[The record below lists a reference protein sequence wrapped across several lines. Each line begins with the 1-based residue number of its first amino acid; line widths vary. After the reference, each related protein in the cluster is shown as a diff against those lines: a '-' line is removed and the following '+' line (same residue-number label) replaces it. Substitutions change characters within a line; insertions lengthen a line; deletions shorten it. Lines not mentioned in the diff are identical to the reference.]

1 MIMWFNTKLTNCI
14 TKLIKMRSLLLSIA
28 LFIPFISYSQ
38 QSITGIVKDDTG
50 ETIPG
55 ATILELNTSNGVV
68 TDIEGNFS
76 LSVSGPDAVL
86 QVSFLGYTT
95 QEITVGARSILDII
109 LVQDLQ
115 ELEEVVV
122 VGYGTVRKSDLTGAV
137 SSIELTDNEAREFST
152 VDQLLQG
159 RAAGVQV
166 TQNTGSPGSGIS
178 VKIRGT
184 NSLRGNNEPLYV
196 VDGVI
201 ISSAGEDVVPAG
213 GIGNSGQEVQNGLNG
228 INPRDIESIEV
239 LKDASATAIY
249 GSRGANGV
257 VLITTKKGT
266 AGKRKI
272 NLFANSGVRMI
283 SDQRYDV
290 LSGLDFARYQNE
302 VQTMNYNTVRF
313 HIDGGSVYPISS
325 DGTISTTP
333 AVLHNWQ
340 DEIYQISEHYNF
352 GGSVSGGDDDGSY
365 YLSLG
370 YTDQKGL
377 VENSRFRSGD
387 LRYNFNKQITD
398 KLKVDARFSALYS
411 DLDFAE
417 SGDLIGAN
425 QSSVRSILSNV
436 PITSDD
442 MEAYG
447 NDQNTTTPLGWVE
460 DFIDKSEESRFL
472 GSVSLTYD
480 LPVQG
485 LKYEVRAGGNMRNKE
500 RRRFWGLNTYQG
512 KTGNG
517 ALQISNLNTKSYQI
531 NNLLRFN
538 RSFNKKHRLNALVGF
553 TWDSRDSDTKI
564 FAVEDFATTALN
576 IQQPLLGQLNKT
588 PLTTGA
594 SDTRLISYLGR
605 ANYTFNNKY
614 VLTSTLRVDGVS
626 KFSESNRYGYFP
638 SFAFAWRM
646 VEESFIDNLSVFDDL
661 KLRAGWGQIGNHGIR
676 PYATLSN
683 YAVSADVLYGNNEN
697 GIDVPIFLQNIANP
711 DLTWE
716 TTEQLNIGLDFAFF
730 QSRLTGTVDAYN
742 KLTKDLLQN
751 VPIPLSSGFLNLQ
764 INRGEIENR
773 GIEASLNAILI
784 EGRDF
789 TLSIGGNIAFN
800 KTKLSKIGLPPSD
813 ILINDQYVRRAYY
826 EGNQVSR
833 GNIFKYAPNV
843 FIDGEETGL
852 FYGFETNGIYQFNNP
867 LPDGTLARIYDPSDE
882 NPPPFWAGDVRIVD
896 QNGDGVIDIN
906 DRTVIGNPNPDF
918 VYGINLDF
926 SYKNLSLK
934 VLANGVY
941 GNDIANGNLLQL
953 AVAEGIP
960 YANITTSAYNNAW
973 RPDRTSNSHPRI
985 KYTTNG
991 SIAMPDWIIED
1002 GSFLRISNINL
1013 SYQFEKIN
1021 VYLSAQNVFTFTG
1034 YSGYNPEVTSFL
1046 YDGLRN
1052 GIDWNGQPNARK
1064 FLIGLNFN
1072 F

>member
-1 MIMWFNTKLTNCI
+1 MTKLT
-14 TKLIKMRSLLLSIA
+14 TMRSFLFLIA
-28 LFIPFISYSQ
+28 FFIFNIGYSQ
-38 QSITGIVKDDTG
+38 QTITGTVKDDTG

-68 TDIEGNFS
+68 TDIEGNFN

-86 QVSFLGYTT
+86 QVSFLGFTT
-95 QEITVGARSILDII
+95 QEITVGARSILDIV

-196 VDGVI
+196 IDGVI

-213 GIGNSGQEVQNGLNG
+213 GIGNSGQETQNGLNG

-266 AGKRKI
+266 SGKRKI

-302 VQTMNYNTVRF
+302 VQTMNYNTVRY
-313 HIDGGSVYPISS
+313 HIDGSSVYPISS
-325 DGTISTTP
+325 DGTISTIP
-333 AVLHNWQ
+333 AILHDWQ
-340 DEIYQISEHYNF
+340 EEIYQISEHYNF
-352 GGSVSGGDDDGSY
+352 GGSVSGGDEDGSY

-387 LRYNFNKQITD
+387 LRYNFDKQLTD
-398 KLKVDARFSALYS
+398 KLKVDARFSAFYS

-436 PITSDD
+436 PLTSDD

-480 LPVQG
+480 LPLQG

-538 RSFNKKHRLNALVGF
+538 RSFNKKHRVNAVLGF

-564 FAVEDFATTALN
+564 FAVEDFVTTALN

-646 VEESFIDNLSVFDDL
+646 VDESFVSNLNVFDDL

-683 YAVSADVLYGNNEN
+683 YASDAQTLYGNSEN
-697 GIDVPIFLQNIANP
+697 GVDVPIFLQNIANP

-730 QSRLTGTVDAYN
+730 QSRLTGTVDAYS

-764 INRGEIENR
+764 INRGEIQNR

-784 EGRDF
+784 DGRDF

-800 KTKLSKIGLPPSD
+800 KTKLSEIGLPPSD
-813 ILINDQYVRRAYY
+813 ILIDGNYVRRAFY

-833 GNIFKYAPNV
+833 GNIFKYSPNV

-852 FYGFETNGIYQFNNP
+852 FYGFETNGIYQVNNP
-867 LPDGTLARIYDPSDE
+867 LPDGTLARIYDPTDE
-882 NPPPFWAGDVRIVD
+882 NPPPFWAGDIRIVD
-896 QNGDGVIDIN
+896 QNGDGVIDLKDKTI
-906 DRTVIGNPNPDF
+906 IGNPNPDF

-953 AVAEGIP
+953 GVAEGISF
-960 YANITTSAYNNAW
+960 ANITTAAYNNAW
-973 RPDRTSNSHPRI
+973 RPERTSNFYPRI
-985 KYTTNG
+985 RYTTNG

-1013 SYQFEKIN
+1013 SYQFDKVN

>member
-1 MIMWFNTKLTNCI
+1 
-14 TKLIKMRSLLLSIA
+14 MRSFLFLIA
-28 LFIPFISYSQ
+28 FFIFNIGYSQ
-38 QSITGIVKDDTG
+38 QTITGTVKDDTG

-68 TDIEGNFS
+68 TDIEGNFN

-86 QVSFLGYTT
+86 QVSFLGFTT
-95 QEITVGARSILDII
+95 QEITVGARSILDIV

-196 VDGVI
+196 IDGVI

-213 GIGNSGQEVQNGLNG
+213 GIGNSGQEAQNGLNG

-266 AGKRKI
+266 SGKRKI

-302 VQTMNYNTVRF
+302 VQTMNYNTVRY
-313 HIDGGSVYPISS
+313 HIDGSSVYPISS

-333 AVLHNWQ
+333 AILHDWQ
-340 DEIYQISEHYNF
+340 EEIYQISEHYNF
-352 GGSVSGGDDDGSY
+352 GGSVSGGDEDGSY

-387 LRYNFNKQITD
+387 LRYNFDKQLTD
-398 KLKVDARFSALYS
+398 KLKVDARFSAFYS

-436 PITSDD
+436 PLTSDD

-480 LPVQG
+480 LPLQG

-538 RSFNKKHRLNALVGF
+538 RSFNKKHRVNAVLGF

-564 FAVEDFATTALN
+564 FAVEDFVTTALN

-646 VEESFIDNLSVFDDL
+646 VDESFVSNLNVFDDL

-683 YAVSADVLYGNNEN
+683 YASDAQTLYGNSEN
-697 GIDVPIFLQNIANP
+697 GVDVPIFLQNIANP

-730 QSRLTGTVDAYN
+730 QSRLTGTVDAYS

-764 INRGEIENR
+764 INRGEIQNR

-784 EGRDF
+784 DGRDF

-800 KTKLSKIGLPPSD
+800 KTKLSEIGLPPSD
-813 ILINDQYVRRAYY
+813 ILIDGNYVRRAFY

-833 GNIFKYAPNV
+833 GNIFKYSPNV

-852 FYGFETNGIYQFNNP
+852 FYGFETNGIYQVNNP
-867 LPDGTLARIYDPSDE
+867 LPDGTLARIYDPTDE
-882 NPPPFWAGDVRIVD
+882 NPPPFWAGDIRIVD
-896 QNGDGVIDIN
+896 QNGDGVIDLKDKTI
-906 DRTVIGNPNPDF
+906 IGNPNPDF

-953 AVAEGIP
+953 GVAEGISF
-960 YANITTSAYNNAW
+960 ANITTAAYNNAW
-973 RPDRTSNSHPRI
+973 RPERTSNFYPRI
-985 KYTTNG
+985 RYTTNG

-1013 SYQFEKIN
+1013 SYQFDKVN

>member
-1 MIMWFNTKLTNCI
+1 MTKLT
-14 TKLIKMRSLLLSIA
+14 TMRSFLFLIA
-28 LFIPFISYSQ
+28 FFIFNVGYSQ
-38 QSITGIVKDDTG
+38 QTITGTVKDDTG

-68 TDIEGNFS
+68 TDIEGNFN

-86 QVSFLGYTT
+86 QVSFLGFTT
-95 QEITVGARSILDII
+95 QEITVGARSILDIV

-196 VDGVI
+196 IDGVI

-213 GIGNSGQEVQNGLNG
+213 GIGNSGQEAQNGLNG

-266 AGKRKI
+266 SGKRKI

-302 VQTMNYNTVRF
+302 VQTMNYNTVRY
-313 HIDGGSVYPISS
+313 HIDGSSVYPISS

-333 AVLHNWQ
+333 AILHDWQ
-340 DEIYQISEHYNF
+340 EEIYQISEHYNF
-352 GGSVSGGDDDGSY
+352 GGSVSGGDEDGSY

-387 LRYNFNKQITD
+387 LRYNFDKQLTD
-398 KLKVDARFSALYS
+398 KLKVDARFSAFYS

-436 PITSDD
+436 PLTSDD

-480 LPVQG
+480 LPLQG

-538 RSFNKKHRLNALVGF
+538 RSFNKKHRVNAVLGF

-564 FAVEDFATTALN
+564 FAVEDFVTTALN

-646 VEESFIDNLSVFDDL
+646 VDESFVSNLNVFDDL

-683 YAVSADVLYGNNEN
+683 YASDAQTLYGNSEN
-697 GIDVPIFLQNIANP
+697 GVDVPIFLQNIANP

-730 QSRLTGTVDAYN
+730 QSRLTGTVDAYS

-764 INRGEIENR
+764 INRGEIQNR

-784 EGRDF
+784 DGRDF

-800 KTKLSKIGLPPSD
+800 KTKLSEIGLPPSD
-813 ILINDQYVRRAYY
+813 ILIDGNYVRRAFY

-833 GNIFKYAPNV
+833 GNIFKYSPNV

-852 FYGFETNGIYQFNNP
+852 FYGFETNGIYQVNNP
-867 LPDGTLARIYDPSDE
+867 LPDGTLARISDPTDE
-882 NPPPFWAGDVRIVD
+882 RPPPFWAGDIRIVD
-896 QNGDGVIDIN
+896 QNGDGVIDLKDKTI
-906 DRTVIGNPNPDF
+906 IGNPNPDF

-953 AVAEGIP
+953 GVAEGISF
-960 YANITTSAYNNAW
+960 ANITTAAYNNAW
-973 RPDRTSNSHPRI
+973 RPERTSNFYPRI
-985 KYTTNG
+985 RYTTNG

-1013 SYQFEKIN
+1013 SYQFDKVN

>member
-1 MIMWFNTKLTNCI
+1 MTKLT
-14 TKLIKMRSLLLSIA
+14 TMRSFLFLIA
-28 LFIPFISYSQ
+28 FFIFNIGYSQ
-38 QSITGIVKDDTG
+38 QTITGTVKDDTG

-68 TDIEGNFS
+68 TDIEGNFN

-86 QVSFLGYTT
+86 QVSFLGFTT
-95 QEITVGARSILDII
+95 QEITVGARSILDIV

-196 VDGVI
+196 IDGVI

-213 GIGNSGQEVQNGLNG
+213 GIGNSGQETQNGLNG

-266 AGKRKI
+266 SGKRKI

-302 VQTMNYNTVRF
+302 VQTMNYNTVRY
-313 HIDGGSVYPISS
+313 HIDGSSVYPISS
-325 DGTISTTP
+325 DGTISTIP
-333 AVLHNWQ
+333 AILHDWQ
-340 DEIYQISEHYNF
+340 EEIYQISEHYNF
-352 GGSVSGGDDDGSY
+352 GGSVSGGDEDGSY

-387 LRYNFNKQITD
+387 LRYNFDKQLTD
-398 KLKVDARFSALYS
+398 KLKVDARFSAFYS

-436 PITSDD
+436 PLTSDD

-480 LPVQG
+480 LPLQG

-538 RSFNKKHRLNALVGF
+538 RSFNKKHRVNAVLGF

-564 FAVEDFATTALN
+564 FAVEDFVTTALN

-646 VEESFIDNLSVFDDL
+646 VDESFVSNLNVFDDL

-683 YAVSADVLYGNNEN
+683 YASDAQTLYGNSEN
-697 GIDVPIFLQNIANP
+697 GVDVPIFLQNIANP

-730 QSRLTGTVDAYN
+730 QSRLTGTVDAYS

-764 INRGEIENR
+764 INRGEIQNR

-784 EGRDF
+784 DGRDF

-800 KTKLSKIGLPPSD
+800 KTKLSEIGLPPSD
-813 ILINDQYVRRAYY
+813 ILIDRNYVRRAFY

-833 GNIFKYAPNV
+833 GNIFKYSPNV

-852 FYGFETNGIYQFNNP
+852 FYGFETNGIYQVNNP
-867 LPDGTLARIYDPSDE
+867 LPDGTLARIYDPTDE
-882 NPPPFWAGDVRIVD
+882 NPPPFWAGDIRIVD
-896 QNGDGVIDIN
+896 QNGDGVIDLKDKTI
-906 DRTVIGNPNPDF
+906 IGNPNPDF

-953 AVAEGIP
+953 GVAEGISF
-960 YANITTSAYNNAW
+960 ANITTAAYNNAW
-973 RPDRTSNSHPRI
+973 RPERTSNFYPRI
-985 KYTTNG
+985 RYTTNG

-1013 SYQFEKIN
+1013 SYQFDKVN

>member
-1 MIMWFNTKLTNCI
+1 
-14 TKLIKMRSLLLSIA
+14 MRSF
-28 LFIPFISYSQ
+28 LFLIVFFIFNIGYSQ
-38 QSITGIVKDDTG
+38 QTITGTVKDDTG

-68 TDIEGNFS
+68 TDIEGNFN

-86 QVSFLGYTT
+86 QVSFLGFTT
-95 QEITVGARSILDII
+95 QEITVGARSILDIV

-196 VDGVI
+196 IDGVI

-213 GIGNSGQEVQNGLNG
+213 GIGNSGQEAQNGLNG

-266 AGKRKI
+266 SGKRKI

-302 VQTMNYNTVRF
+302 VQTMNYNTVRY
-313 HIDGGSVYPISS
+313 HIDGSSVYPISS

-333 AVLHNWQ
+333 AILHDWQ
-340 DEIYQISEHYNF
+340 EEIYQVSEHYNF
-352 GGSVSGGDDDGSY
+352 GGSVSGGDEDGSY

-387 LRYNFNKQITD
+387 LRYNFDKQLTD
-398 KLKVDARFSALYS
+398 KLKVDARFSAFYS

-436 PITSDD
+436 PLTSDD

-480 LPVQG
+480 LPLQG

-538 RSFNKKHRLNALVGF
+538 RSFNKKHRVNAVLGF

-564 FAVEDFATTALN
+564 FAVEDFVTTALN

-646 VEESFIDNLSVFDDL
+646 VDESFVSNLNVFDDL

-683 YAVSADVLYGNNEN
+683 YASNAQTLYGNSEN
-697 GIDVPIFLQNIANP
+697 GVDVPIFLQNIANP

-730 QSRLTGTVDAYN
+730 QSRLTGTVDAYS

-764 INRGEIENR
+764 INRGEIQNR

-784 EGRDF
+784 DGRDF

-800 KTKLSKIGLPPSD
+800 KTKLSEIGLPPSD
-813 ILINDQYVRRAYY
+813 ILIDGNYVRRAFY

-833 GNIFKYAPNV
+833 GNIFKYSPNV

-852 FYGFETNGIYQFNNP
+852 FYGFETNGIYQVNNP
-867 LPDGTLARIYDPSDE
+867 LPDGTLARIYDPTDE
-882 NPPPFWAGDVRIVD
+882 NPPPFWAGDIRIVD
-896 QNGDGVIDIN
+896 QNGDGVIDLKDKTI
-906 DRTVIGNPNPDF
+906 IGNPNPDF
-918 VYGINLDF
+918 IYGINLDF

-953 AVAEGIP
+953 GVAEGISF
-960 YANITTSAYNNAW
+960 ANITTAAYNNAW
-973 RPDRTSNSHPRI
+973 RPERTSNFYPRI
-985 KYTTNG
+985 RYTTNG

-1013 SYQFEKIN
+1013 SYQFDKLN

>member
-1 MIMWFNTKLTNCI
+1 MTKLT
-14 TKLIKMRSLLLSIA
+14 TMRSFLFLIA
-28 LFIPFISYSQ
+28 FFIFNIGYSQ
-38 QSITGIVKDDTG
+38 QTITGTVKDDTG

-68 TDIEGNFS
+68 TDIEGNFN

-86 QVSFLGYTT
+86 QVSFLGFTT
-95 QEITVGARSILDII
+95 QEITVGARSILDIV

-196 VDGVI
+196 IDGVI

-213 GIGNSGQEVQNGLNG
+213 GIGNSGQEAQNGLNG

-266 AGKRKI
+266 SGKRKI

-302 VQTMNYNTVRF
+302 VQTMNYNSVRY
-313 HIDGGSVYPISS
+313 HIDGSSVYPISS

-333 AVLHNWQ
+333 AILHDWQ
-340 DEIYQISEHYNF
+340 EEIYQISEHYNF
-352 GGSVSGGDDDGSY
+352 GGSVSGGDEDGSY

-387 LRYNFNKQITD
+387 LRYNFDKQLTD
-398 KLKVDARFSALYS
+398 KLKVDARFSAFYS

-436 PITSDD
+436 PLTSDD

-480 LPVQG
+480 LPLQG

-538 RSFNKKHRLNALVGF
+538 RSFNKKHRVNAVLGF

-564 FAVEDFATTALN
+564 FAVEDFVTTALN

-646 VEESFIDNLSVFDDL
+646 VDESFVSNLNVFDDL

-683 YAVSADVLYGNNEN
+683 YASDAQTLYGNSEN
-697 GIDVPIFLQNIANP
+697 GVDVPIFLQNIANP

-730 QSRLTGTVDAYN
+730 QSRLTGTVDAYS

-764 INRGEIENR
+764 INRGEIQNR

-784 EGRDF
+784 DGRDF

-800 KTKLSKIGLPPSD
+800 KTKLSEIGLPPSD
-813 ILINDQYVRRAYY
+813 ILIDGNYVRRAFY

-833 GNIFKYAPNV
+833 GNIFKYSPNV

-852 FYGFETNGIYQFNNP
+852 FYGFETNGIYQVNNP
-867 LPDGTLARIYDPSDE
+867 LPDGTLARIYDPTDE
-882 NPPPFWAGDVRIVD
+882 NPPPFWAGDIRIVD
-896 QNGDGVIDIN
+896 QNGDGVIDLKDKTI
-906 DRTVIGNPNPDF
+906 IGNPNPDF

-953 AVAEGIP
+953 GVAEGISF
-960 YANITTSAYNNAW
+960 ANITTAAYNNAW
-973 RPDRTSNSHPRI
+973 RPERTSNFYPRI
-985 KYTTNG
+985 RYTTNG

-1013 SYQFEKIN
+1013 SYQFDKVN

>member
-1 MIMWFNTKLTNCI
+1 MTKLT
-14 TKLIKMRSLLLSIA
+14 TMRSFLFLIA
-28 LFIPFISYSQ
+28 FFIFNIGYSQ
-38 QSITGIVKDDTG
+38 QTITGTVKDDTG

-68 TDIEGNFS
+68 TDIEGNFN

-86 QVSFLGYTT
+86 QVSFLGFTT
-95 QEITVGARSILDII
+95 QEITVGARSILDIV

-196 VDGVI
+196 IDGVI

-213 GIGNSGQEVQNGLNG
+213 GIGNSGQEAQNGLNG

-266 AGKRKI
+266 SGKRKI

-302 VQTMNYNTVRF
+302 VQTMNYNTVRY
-313 HIDGGSVYPISS
+313 HIDGSSVYPISS

-333 AVLHNWQ
+333 AILHDWQ
-340 DEIYQISEHYNF
+340 EEIYQISEHYNF
-352 GGSVSGGDDDGSY
+352 GGSVSGGDEDGSY

-387 LRYNFNKQITD
+387 IRYNFDKQLTD
-398 KLKVDARFSALYS
+398 KLKVDARFSAFYS

-436 PITSDD
+436 PLTSDD

-480 LPVQG
+480 LPLQG

-538 RSFNKKHRLNALVGF
+538 RSFNKKHRVNAVLGF

-564 FAVEDFATTALN
+564 FAVEDFVTTALN

-646 VEESFIDNLSVFDDL
+646 VDESFVSNLNVFDDL

-683 YAVSADVLYGNNEN
+683 YASDAQTLYGNSEN
-697 GIDVPIFLQNIANP
+697 GVDVPIFLQNIANP

-730 QSRLTGTVDAYN
+730 QSRLTGTVDAYS

-764 INRGEIENR
+764 INRGEIQNR

-784 EGRDF
+784 DGRDF

-800 KTKLSKIGLPPSD
+800 KTKLSEIGLPPSD
-813 ILINDQYVRRAYY
+813 ILIDGNYVRRAFY

-833 GNIFKYAPNV
+833 GNIFKYSPNV

-852 FYGFETNGIYQFNNP
+852 FYGFETSGIYQVNNP
-867 LPDGTLARIYDPSDE
+867 LPDGTLARIYDPTDE
-882 NPPPFWAGDVRIVD
+882 NPPPFWAGDIRIVD
-896 QNGDGVIDIN
+896 QNGDGVIDLKDKTI
-906 DRTVIGNPNPDF
+906 IGNPNPDF

-953 AVAEGIP
+953 GVAEGISF
-960 YANITTSAYNNAW
+960 ANITTAAYNNAW
-973 RPDRTSNSHPRI
+973 RPERTSNFYPRI
-985 KYTTNG
+985 RYTTNG

-1013 SYQFEKIN
+1013 SYQFDKVN

>member
-1 MIMWFNTKLTNCI
+1 
-14 TKLIKMRSLLLSIA
+14 MRSF
-28 LFIPFISYSQ
+28 LFLIVFFIFNIGYSQ
-38 QSITGIVKDDTG
+38 QTITGTVKDDTG

-68 TDIEGNFS
+68 TDIEGNFN

-86 QVSFLGYTT
+86 QVSFLGFTT
-95 QEITVGARSILDII
+95 QEITVGARSILDIV

-196 VDGVI
+196 IDGVI

-213 GIGNSGQEVQNGLNG
+213 GIGNSGQEAQNGLNG

-266 AGKRKI
+266 SGKRKI

-302 VQTMNYNTVRF
+302 VQTMNYNTVRY
-313 HIDGGSVYPISS
+313 HIDGSSVYPISS

-333 AVLHNWQ
+333 AILHDWQ
-340 DEIYQISEHYNF
+340 EEIYQVSEHYNF
-352 GGSVSGGDDDGSY
+352 GGSVSGGDEDGSY

-387 LRYNFNKQITD
+387 LRYNFDKQLTD
-398 KLKVDARFSALYS
+398 KLKVDARFSAFYS

-436 PITSDD
+436 PLTSDD

-480 LPVQG
+480 LPLQG

-538 RSFNKKHRLNALVGF
+538 RSFNKKHRVNAVLGF

-564 FAVEDFATTALN
+564 FAVEDFVTTALN

-646 VEESFIDNLSVFDDL
+646 VDESFVSNLNVFDDL

-683 YAVSADVLYGNNEN
+683 YASNAQTLYGNSEN
-697 GIDVPIFLQNIANP
+697 GVDVPIFLQNIANP

-730 QSRLTGTVDAYN
+730 QSRLTGTVDAYS

-764 INRGEIENR
+764 INRGEIQNR

-784 EGRDF
+784 DGRDF

-800 KTKLSKIGLPPSD
+800 KTKLSEIGLPPSD
-813 ILINDQYVRRAYY
+813 ILIDGNYVRRAFY

-833 GNIFKYAPNV
+833 GNIFKYSPNV

-852 FYGFETNGIYQFNNP
+852 FYGFETNGIYQVNNP
-867 LPDGTLARIYDPSDE
+867 LPDGTLARIYDPTDE
-882 NPPPFWAGDVRIVD
+882 NPPPFWAGDIRIVD
-896 QNGDGVIDIN
+896 QNGDGVIDLKDKTI
-906 DRTVIGNPNPDF
+906 IGNPNPDF

-953 AVAEGIP
+953 GVAEGISF
-960 YANITTSAYNNAW
+960 ANITTAAYNNAW
-973 RPDRTSNSHPRI
+973 RPERTSNFYPRI
-985 KYTTNG
+985 RYTTNG

-1013 SYQFEKIN
+1013 SYQFDKLN

>member
-1 MIMWFNTKLTNCI
+1 MTKLT
-14 TKLIKMRSLLLSIA
+14 TMRSFLFLIA
-28 LFIPFISYSQ
+28 FFIFNIGYSQ
-38 QSITGIVKDDTG
+38 QTITGTVKDDTG

-68 TDIEGNFS
+68 TDIEGNFN

-86 QVSFLGYTT
+86 QVSFLGFTT
-95 QEITVGARSILDII
+95 QEITVGARSILDIV

-196 VDGVI
+196 IDGVI

-213 GIGNSGQEVQNGLNG
+213 GIGNSGQEAQNGLNG

-266 AGKRKI
+266 SGKRKI

-302 VQTMNYNTVRF
+302 VQTMNYNTVRY
-313 HIDGGSVYPISS
+313 HIDGSSVYPISS

-333 AVLHNWQ
+333 AILHDWQ
-340 DEIYQISEHYNF
+340 EEIYQISEHYNF
-352 GGSVSGGDDDGSY
+352 GGSVSGGDEDGSY

-387 LRYNFNKQITD
+387 LRYNFDKQLTD
-398 KLKVDARFSALYS
+398 KLKVDARFSAFYS

-436 PITSDD
+436 PLTSDD

-480 LPVQG
+480 LPLQG

-538 RSFNKKHRLNALVGF
+538 RSFNKKHRVNAVLGF

-564 FAVEDFATTALN
+564 FAVEDFVTTALN

-646 VEESFIDNLSVFDDL
+646 VDESFVSNLNVFDDL

-683 YAVSADVLYGNNEN
+683 YASDAQTLYGNSEN
-697 GIDVPIFLQNIANP
+697 GVDVPIFLQNIANP

-730 QSRLTGTVDAYN
+730 QSRLTGTVDAYS

-764 INRGEIENR
+764 INRGEIQNR

-784 EGRDF
+784 DGRDF

-800 KTKLSKIGLPPSD
+800 KTKLSEIGLPPSD
-813 ILINDQYVRRAYY
+813 ILIDGNYVRRAFY

-833 GNIFKYAPNV
+833 GNIFKYSPNV

-852 FYGFETNGIYQFNNP
+852 FYGFETNGIYQVNNP
-867 LPDGTLARIYDPSDE
+867 LPDGTLARIYDPTDE
-882 NPPPFWAGDVRIVD
+882 NPPPFWAGDIRIVD
-896 QNGDGVIDIN
+896 QNGDGVIDLKDKTI
-906 DRTVIGNPNPDF
+906 IGNPNPDF

-953 AVAEGIP
+953 GVAEGISF
-960 YANITTSAYNNAW
+960 ANITTAAYNNAW
-973 RPDRTSNSHPRI
+973 RPERTSNFYPRI
-985 KYTTNG
+985 RYTTNG

-1013 SYQFEKIN
+1013 SYQFDKVN